1 MHKGHQ
7 GSCDVYGAAP
17 RPHATTVQCNCHYS
31 GDNVSPRRTGDGY
44 SMPQPLAAQGNTW
57 SGPCNGGRPAR
68 GAPCTTRRLQC
79 CCEGLRS
86 YEHPPPRST
95 RPRASS
101 YCLYNPL
108 GAHCTPG
115 RGFKPASWSSNLQ
128 HEVFS
133 RNELNFDSTPC
144 IDHLYTTS
152 LCYPFPETH
161 TVSGRVDAWSPP
173 LQRVDFALNNDT
185 TSSCSSTADMGVHH
199 PMRRLPAT
207 HKVNAKGTWPI
218 LRSPPLR
225 RDEIT
230 PGINQAGL
238 ATTNESSTRL
248 PIRQRRLLS
257 ALHMHATSHE
267 RATKTTPGF
276 EACPPAEDERLGC
289 RRCTN
294 TALTW
299 TGGVPYMRNSMR
311 ALGNTTLRGTTMVPK
326 PTERP
331 TTRPQRHASPM
342 YSSAGTIQGPG
353 YGSQPRAMS
362 HKLRTHGLETTSE
375 PTGSMSYSGTTPA
388 GTLRESTPSYTRP
401 TNSPVSLQ
409 LSGGAQLR
417 AQRGPKPLLDGHTSS
432 TDSNLHTVAIYDGT
446 PCTSHINFLVTLQGP
461 DDPTP
466 RTIES
471 LQLSTNESMS
481 DFDDSTANGSPCP
494 SPGHNCFT
502 GSPTTSGCKAT
513 QVWGSQKLFPDGHSS
528 NLPTT
533 SSEEFPCS
541 SIGSASNVEACLRWN
556 LTTSDMGVTDSGA
569 ANVLRERCGRH
580 RCIPRKAPLTIP
592 PHQEPNFGMTSA
604 VPLVEASDK
613 LGGYSIASTGYH
625 KHSVQRMRNDTKVTR
640 TCTAGM
646 SGNSSRTLMPLNGS
660 TPATKRCWHNGS
672 NSAKL
677 HREGPNP
684 PAAENTC
691 AKTMAADQKT
701 ITVFPKVIQP
711 SGGGGNPRVTIHKN
725 QPHHSQLP
733 ETSGNVNAHE
743 DSPKGHNPF
752 GKSTS
757 NIAYGLLSETSSGN
771 TPYSLDIA
779 HSALNVPTANTNYV
793 QGDSYAIEQQLA
805 AQKAVTPTH
814 CQNGKDIT
822 LLLWMVHKPV
832 LPAANVT
839 CDMTRYDKSHA
850 HQKCVPGMSKSQE
863 KGKQHH
869 VTSDPK
875 DPNDE
880 VQSVTL

>member
-1 MHKGHQ
+1 
-7 GSCDVYGAAP
+7 
-17 RPHATTVQCNCHYS
+17 
-31 GDNVSPRRTGDGY
+31 
-44 SMPQPLAAQGNTW
+44 
-57 SGPCNGGRPAR
+57 
-68 GAPCTTRRLQC
+68 
-79 CCEGLRS
+79 
-86 YEHPPPRST
+86 
-95 RPRASS
+95 
-101 YCLYNPL
+101 
-108 GAHCTPG
+108 
-115 RGFKPASWSSNLQ
+115 
-128 HEVFS
+128 
-133 RNELNFDSTPC
+133 
-144 IDHLYTTS
+144 
-152 LCYPFPETH
+152 
-161 TVSGRVDAWSPP
+161 
-173 LQRVDFALNNDT
+173 
-185 TSSCSSTADMGVHH
+185 
-199 PMRRLPAT
+199 
-207 HKVNAKGTWPI
+207 
-218 LRSPPLR
+218 
-225 RDEIT
+225 
-230 PGINQAGL
+230 
-238 ATTNESSTRL
+238 
-248 PIRQRRLLS
+248 
-257 ALHMHATSHE
+257 
-267 RATKTTPGF
+267 
-276 EACPPAEDERLGC
+276 
-289 RRCTN
+289 
-294 TALTW
+294 
-299 TGGVPYMRNSMR
+299 
-311 ALGNTTLRGTTMVPK
+311 
-326 PTERP
+326 
-331 TTRPQRHASPM
+331 M
-342 YSSAGTIQGPG
+342 YSSPGTIQGPG
-353 YGSQPRAMS
+353 YGSRPRAMS

-432 TDSNLHTVAIYDGT
+432 TDSNLRTIAIYDGT

-513 QVWGSQKLFPDGHSS
+513 QVWESQKLFPDGHSS

-541 SIGSASNVEACLRWN
+541 SIGSASNVKARLRWN

-569 ANVLRERCGRH
+569 ANVIRERCGRH

-625 KHSVQRMRNDTKVTR
+625 MHSVQRMRNDTKVTR

-733 ETSGNVNAHE
+733 ETSGNVNVHE
-743 DSPKGHNPF
+743 DSPKGHKPF

-793 QGDSYAIEQQLA
+793 QGDSYAIEQWLA

-839 CDMTRYDKSHA
+839 RYDKSHA
-850 HQKCVPGMSKSQE
+850 HQKCVPGMSKSQK

-869 VTSDPK
+869 VASDPE

-880 VQSVTL
+880 VQSGNTDKRSHADHHGQCMLPVGNTTGGNASEGHQASEDTDAYVLPQLYDVDFPPLGNIPSNSRTPELELTRAQRTKVLSLYVTQPVPGLKTQHKGDDILLSCHQPTSAFSDAVEPTSSNKGHHDLKYYLYTSKVSHKSTHTPGPQPRYVCSPSIAPSSKCTHLDARNKGQTYATVLRTSVSSGPMMHNGQDAHKAQSQASVIDVKFWELADINMGTPKVHMKMTRCAKRHKATEALLPWRAATKAQHPKLAFATTGLTPVGPVATARNTVIIPMPMVTRPLGTSYMSQGPTPSAKQEDPTIRSTSQAETFSAEVVSVRRQKKLQHSKSLMRTKTSSATLM